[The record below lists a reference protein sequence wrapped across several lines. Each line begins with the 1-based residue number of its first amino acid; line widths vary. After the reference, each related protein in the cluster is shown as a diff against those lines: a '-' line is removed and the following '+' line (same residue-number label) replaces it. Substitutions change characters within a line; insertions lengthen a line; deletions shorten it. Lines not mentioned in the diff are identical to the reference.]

1 MQECARIIK
10 IPENMDV
17 DEEVLGLIEKEN
29 EGQTV

>member
-17 DEEVLGLIEKEN
+17 DEEVLGLIEK
-29 EGQTV
+29 